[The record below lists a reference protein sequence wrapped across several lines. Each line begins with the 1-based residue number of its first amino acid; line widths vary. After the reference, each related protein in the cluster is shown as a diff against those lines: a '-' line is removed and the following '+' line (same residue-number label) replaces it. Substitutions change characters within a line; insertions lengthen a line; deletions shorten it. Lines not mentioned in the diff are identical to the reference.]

1 MSGSYRQCSQCGKRA
16 LGIAT
21 RCPGCGSALLSP
33 AVRDVG
39 TGPDLSRLLAPK
51 VVGGLIA
58 IAVVLVATGLAWS
71 HRSPKQP
78 PAPVADSA
86 STASRV
92 AYTTEAAARLET
104 RTPARVPAAG
114 PGELLVARTWTN
126 VRKSRD
132 KLAGVEGVLL
142 PGDTI
147 LADSLVGGWYR
158 VVLEGKVLGYVHR
171 STLARR

>member
-1 MSGSYRQCSQCGKRA
+1 MSGSYRECSQCGKRA

-33 AVRDVG
+33 AVREVG
-39 TGPDLSRLLAPK
+39 RGPDLSRLLTPG
-51 VVGGLIA
+51 VVAGLIVIA
-58 IAVVLVATGLAWS
+58 IVLAAAALTRS
-71 HRSPKQP
+71 HRSPRQP

-86 STASRV
+86 STTSRV
-92 AYTTEAAARLET
+92 AYTTQAAARVEAP
-104 RTPARVPAAG
+104 TPARVPAAG
-114 PGELLVARTWTN
+114 EVLVAKTWTN

-142 PGDTI
+142 PGNTI

-158 VVLEGKVLGYVHR
+158 VVREGRVFGYVHR
-171 STLARR
+171 STLARP